1 VSALI
6 KVRFTHPRK
15 STSYPADVD
24 PLLTAKEAILE
35 LLSPSNG
42 PFLQPVQYGQ
52 EYVLVLSRTKTIISP
67 NTTMD
72 VAGVIDGDTLD
83 VVLKSDAARLA
94 VRSNE

>member
-1 VSALI
+1 MSVVI

-15 STSYPADVD
+15 STSYPANLDS
-24 PLLTAKEAILE
+24 LLTAKEAIDE

-42 PFLQPVQYGQ
+42 SFLQPLQHGQ

-72 VAGVIDGDTLD
+72 TAGVVDGDTLD
-83 VVLKSDAARLA
+83 VVLKSDAA
-94 VRSNE
+94 